1 MNKQC
6 VIDFKIGCD
15 VKMNVKNRK
24 IIGVSIIIMLF
35 AGSFLYLSPNAVAA
49 PSVSITVDNAPTKV
63 GDTFIASV
71 NVAGIVGLWGW
82 NTLISWN
89 PEVLSLTRSAKG
101 PFLTSDGASDLRPQ
115 PVIRNG
121 EGTVYIAHVLLE
133 ANSVSGDGILDRL
146 TFEVIGPGNTDLTFS
161 SLIFLDEYNPHGEI
175 PYTISSVPAI
185 TITGS
190 TNPPEEPSNPPE
202 EPIVTPVLTVSTDKS
217 VYSLGDL
224 VSVSATVT
232 YAGGAVSNRL
242 VAFTVF
248 QHDGTQLGTYVSTTD
263 SLGKAAFTFR
273 IPTPGDSS
281 AGIFGD
287 WSILTA
293 VSISETD
300 LMCAVTFT
308 VVGQTM
314 PTDLSITSITVTN
327 SVQKPGKVSVS
338 LTLDGAIPEG
348 LVLTTSVFDSAK
360 VPLGMSM
367 TSLTAQTQGTTTIT
381 TEINIPS
388 WAFIG
393 QANLYINL
401 LTATPTLGGTPY
413 CSQTTRTFEI
423 T

>member
-1 MNKQC
+1 M
-6 VIDFKIGCD
+6 IDFKIGCD

-24 IIGVSIIIMLF
+24 VIGVSIIIMLL
-35 AGSFLYLSPNAVAA
+35 AGSFLYLSPNAFAA
-49 PSVSITVDNAPTKV
+49 TSVSITVDNAPTKV

-71 NVAGIVGLWGW
+71 NVAGIVSLWGW

-101 PFLTSDGASDLRPQ
+101 PFLTSDGASDMRPQ
-115 PVIRNG
+115 PVIRNN

-133 ANSVSGDGILDRL
+133 ATGVSGSGVLDRL
-146 TFEVIGPGNTDLTFS
+146 TFEVIGSGNADLTFS
-161 SLIFLDEYNPHGEI
+161 SLIFLNEDIPHGEI
-175 PYTISSVPAI
+175 PYTIGAVPAI

-190 TNPPEEPSNPPE
+190 TNPPE

-232 YAGGAVSNRL
+232 YTGGAVSNRL

-248 QHDGTQLGTYVSTTD
+248 QHDGTQIGTYVSTTD

-293 VSISETD
+293 VSVSEID
-300 LMCAVTFT
+300 LMYAVTFT
-308 VVGQTM
+308 VAGQSI

-338 LTLDGAIPEG
+338 ITLDGAIPEG
-348 LVLTTSVFDSAK
+348 LVLTNSVFDSAK

-381 TEINIPS
+381 AEINIPS

-401 LTATPTLGGTPY
+401 LTATPALGGTPY

>member
-1 MNKQC
+1 
-6 VIDFKIGCD
+6 
-15 VKMNVKNRK
+15 MNVKNRK
-24 IIGVSIIIMLF
+24 VIGVSIIIMLL
-35 AGSFLYLSPNAVAA
+35 AGSFLYLSPNAFAA
-49 PSVSITVDNAPTKV
+49 TSVSITVDNAPTKV

-71 NVAGIVGLWGW
+71 NVAGIVSLWGW

-101 PFLTSDGASDLRPQ
+101 PFLTSDGASDMRPQ
-115 PVIRNG
+115 PVIRNN

-133 ANSVSGDGILDRL
+133 ATGVSGSGVLDRL
-146 TFEVIGPGNTDLTFS
+146 TFEVIGSGNADLTFS
-161 SLIFLDEYNPHGEI
+161 SLIFLNEDIPHGEI
-175 PYTISSVPAI
+175 PYTIGAVPAI

-190 TNPPEEPSNPPE
+190 TNPPE

-232 YAGGAVSNRL
+232 YTGDAVSNRL

-248 QHDGTQLGTYVSTTD
+248 QHDGTQIGTYVSTTD

-293 VSISETD
+293 VSVSEID
-300 LMCAVTFT
+300 LMYAVTFT
-308 VVGQTM
+308 VAGQSI

-338 LTLDGAIPEG
+338 ITLDGAIPEG
-348 LVLTTSVFDSAK
+348 LVLTNSVFDSAK

-381 TEINIPS
+381 AEINIPS

-401 LTATPTLGGTPY
+401 LTATPALGGTPY

>member
-1 MNKQC
+1 

-24 IIGVSIIIMLF
+24 VIGVSIIIMLL
-35 AGSFLYLSPNAVAA
+35 AGSFLYLSPNAFAA
-49 PSVSITVDNAPTKV
+49 TSVSITVDNAPTKV

-71 NVAGIVGLWGW
+71 NVAGIVSLWGW

-101 PFLTSDGASDLRPQ
+101 PFLTSDGASDMRPQ
-115 PVIRNG
+115 PVIRNN

-133 ANSVSGDGILDRL
+133 ATGVSGSGVLDRL
-146 TFEVIGPGNTDLTFS
+146 TFEVIGSGNADLTFS
-161 SLIFLDEYNPHGEI
+161 SLIFLNEDIPHGEI
-175 PYTISSVPAI
+175 PYTIGAVPAI

-190 TNPPEEPSNPPE
+190 TNPPE

-232 YAGGAVSNRL
+232 YTGGAVSNRL

-248 QHDGTQLGTYVSTTD
+248 QHDGTQIGTYVSTTD

-293 VSISETD
+293 VSVSEID
-300 LMCAVTFT
+300 LMYAVTFT
-308 VVGQTM
+308 VAGQSI

-338 LTLDGAIPEG
+338 ITLDGAIPEG
-348 LVLTTSVFDSAK
+348 LVLTNSVFDSAK

-381 TEINIPS
+381 AEINIPS

-401 LTATPTLGGTPY
+401 LTATPALGGTPY